1 MIEREFIAQ
10 KTKEYYIKKFVGTK
24 LDKAGVSSIRLKKIP
39 LGEKIII
46 ETSRPSLIVGS
57 KGANIKELTRA
68 LKKEFKLENPQ
79 IEINEVKNIF
89 LDPAIVAERI
99 AYSLERFGSARF
111 KGIGH
116 KTLENVMTAGALG
129 VEIIISGKI
138 PSTRA
143 RNWRFYQGYLKK
155 CGDVAIHGVKHAQ
168 TSALLKSGIIG
179 IKVSIMPPD
188 IVLPDHIEILEEA
201 EQVVEEITEKKDKKG
216 KKKTAKKTSAA
227 KKKTETKEVKETEET
242 SETKVEATEDKV
254 SVNTEAKVEEKSEV
268 EEKPTEA
275 KAVEVENEEV
285 VNESLLEKAEHAVE
299 HLAHEVKEEIKHVV
313 EGVEK
318 GVGKV
323 VEKVEEVLHIKHE
336 EKSENVPEEKSEE
349 TSVDTPEDKEK
360 LQ

>member
-116 KTLENVMTAGALG
+116 KTMENVVNAGALG

-155 CGDVAIHGVKHAQ
+155 CGDIAVHGVKHAQ

-188 IVLPDHIEILEEA
+188 IVLPDHVEILEEP
-201 EQVVEEITEKKDKKG
+201 EQVVEEISAEKVKDVKKDKK
-216 KKKTAKKTSAA
+216 KSTRKTSAV
-227 KKKTETKEVKETEET
+227 KKKKETKE
-242 SETKVEATEDKV
+242 
-254 SVNTEAKVEEKSEV
+254 
-268 EEKPTEA
+268 
-275 KAVEVENEEV
+275 
-285 VNESLLEKAEHAVE
+285 
-299 HLAHEVKEEIKHVV
+299 
-313 EGVEK
+313 
-318 GVGKV
+318 
-323 VEKVEEVLHIKHE
+323 
-336 EKSENVPEEKSEE
+336 
-349 TSVDTPEDKEK
+349 
-360 LQ
+360 